1 MTSAIDT
8 QPGWERAARAI
19 AAYNDR
25 QPDSTS
31 DEFRMRDAAEVIA
44 ELLGDLH
51 HVGDGLGLSWAALGE
66 RAERYYRGEAPRHVV
81 EITVEGFQILDTRN
95 EMLRADV
102 WSTREQAQAA
112 CDELNGSAD
121 DIAVAG

>member
-1 MTSAIDT
+1 MTGATDT
-8 QPGWERAARAI
+8 QREWERAARAI

-25 QPDSTS
+25 QPNSTS

-51 HVGDGLGLSWAALGE
+51 HVGDGLGLSWAGLVE
-66 RAERYYRGEAPRHVV
+66 RAELYYRGETPPHVV
-81 EITVEGFQILDTRN
+81 EITAEGFQILDTGN
-95 EMLRADV
+95 ERLRADI